1 VTNAKTQVAPPC
13 RVLVVEDEYLLADDL
28 RREIE
33 AAGAEVLGPAA
44 SVGAA
49 LRLLDGPDRADAA
62 VLDVNLGGDSVYPV
76 ARALRRLG
84 VPFVFLTGFD
94 PWALPRDFAD
104 APHYEKPVDA
114 RQVLRALGFP
124 PPPAALRA

>member
-1 VTNAKTQVAPPC
+1 VTNAKAQVAPPR
-13 RVLVVEDEYLLADDL
+13 RVLLVEDEYLLADDL

-33 AAGAEVLGPAA
+33 AAGALVLGPVAT
-44 SVGAA
+44 VGEA
-49 LRLLDGPDRADAA
+49 LRLLDGPDRPDAA
-62 VLDVNLGGDSVYPV
+62 VLDVNLGGDSVFPV

-104 APHYEKPVDA
+104 VPHHEKPVDA
-114 RQVLRALGFP
+114 RQVLRALGLMQ
-124 PPPAALRA
+124 PPAALRA